1 MRAQS
6 VLLQEQEDA
15 ATRQRSVLTSEEAG
29 AARPKASPQPASG
42 RSSQPGGLT
51 VRQGDGKR
59 ELKTAESELQ
69 MSKEARSVLE
79 GPSQTFESR
88 AEEDAE
94 SCRTGTTGRAGS
106 MQPDDRLRKAQAEP
120 SSNSVCGEAA
130 SDRDVRVGLSEAGFM
145 AGMQEPSGLRAEPLA
160 ARLERDEEADLLD
173 LLLGGGDR
181 VAAEGKPLPQMG
193 DIGSLATGEKATRL
207 RGQVEQPRHPAPM
220 ARTPPNRLSNAGDGP
235 GRLPVQTIVKVGSGD
250 STGGATDAPND
261 LGGASVSNR
270 ESVPPLPQQPA
281 QLVGEDDVDAL
292 LAALSPSVSK
302 AEPAKAAAASNG
314 PSTSGA
320 GSGETAGFGPFRRT
334 DKPSKDAVRPARLV
348 GACGALES
356 GWEPAEKRRNIV
368 QQVKRTNGVPS
379 HAPGPDQDFDDWLDS
394 IT

>member
-1 MRAQS
+1 M
-6 VLLQEQEDA
+6 LLQEQEDA
-15 ATRQRSVLTSEEAG
+15 ATRQRSVPTSEEAG
-29 AARPKASPQPASG
+29 AKRPKASPQPASG
-42 RSSQPGGLT
+42 RSSQPGGRT

-59 ELKTAESELQ
+59 ELKTAQSELQ

-94 SCRTGTTGRAGS
+94 SCRTSRTGRAGP

-120 SSNSVCGEAA
+120 SSNSVCREAA
-130 SDRDVRVGLSEAGFM
+130 SDRDVPGGLHEAGFM
-145 AGMQEPSGLRAEPLA
+145 AGMQEASGLRAEPGA
-160 ARLERDEEADLLD
+160 SGLERDEEADLLD

-181 VAAEGKPLPQMG
+181 VAVEGKPLVQSG

-207 RGQVEQPRHPAPM
+207 RGQMEQPPPPSAV
-220 ARTPPNRLSNAGDGP
+220 ARTPPNSLSNAGGGP
-235 GRLPVQTIVKVGSGD
+235 GRLPSQTMVKVGSGD
-250 STGGATDAPND
+250 SAGGATDASNN
-261 LGGASVSNR
+261 LGGASVSNSD
-270 ESVPPLPQQPA
+270 SVPLLPQQPA
-281 QLVGEDDVDAL
+281 QLVGEDDVDVL
-292 LAALSPSVSK
+292 LAGLSPSVFK

-320 GSGETAGFGPFRRT
+320 GSGETAAFGPFRRI
-334 DKPSKDAVRPARLV
+334 DRPSEHAVRPARLV
-348 GACGALES
+348 GASGALES
-356 GWEPAEKRRNIV
+356 GWEPAEKKRNIV

-379 HAPGPDQDFDDWLDS
+379 NAPGPDQDFDDWLDS